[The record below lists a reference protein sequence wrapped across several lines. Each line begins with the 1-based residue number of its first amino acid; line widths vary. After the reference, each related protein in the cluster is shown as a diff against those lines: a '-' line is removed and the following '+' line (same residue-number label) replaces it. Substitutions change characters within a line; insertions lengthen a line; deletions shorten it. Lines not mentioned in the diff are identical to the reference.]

1 MHQLL
6 ESAQELGES
15 AQAAGPL
22 VNSEPPSKRFHV
34 NMDCQDIWNYITLP
48 CRDKTD
54 DRKYQVITGHF
65 VLDTICFS
73 KSF

>member
-22 VNSEPPSKRFHV
+22 VNSEPPSKRFHR
-34 NMDCQDIWNYITLP
+34 LP
-48 CRDKTD
+48 GYLELYCT
-54 DRKYQVITGHF
+54 T
-65 VLDTICFS
+65 FS
-73 KSF
+73 R